1 MLNILIAED
10 DVSLLEIYEIILE
23 QENYTV
29 FTASNGLEAWDIM
42 EKQHIDLLITDMMM
56 PDMDGCELV
65 KQVRQ
70 HNTSLPVLMI
80 TVKDDFN
87 SKNKGFSL
95 GADDYMTK
103 PVDLK
108 EMLLRVRAL
117 LRRAH
122 ISQEH
127 LLSIGNTSLDY
138 DALTITCGE
147 ESFMLPPKEFYL
159 LYKLLSYPNKIF
171 TRLQL
176 MDEIWGRSSESDVQ
190 TVDVHINRLRKHFP
204 DNEDF
209 EILTVRGLGYKAVIH
224 K

>member
-10 DVSLLEIYEIILE
+10 DASLLEIYEIILK

-29 FTASNGLEAWDIM
+29 FTASNGLEAWNIL
-42 EKQHIDLLITDMMM
+42 EKQHVDLLITDMMM

-65 KQVRQ
+65 KLIRQ
-70 HNTSLPVLMI
+70 HNTTLPVLMI
-80 TVKDDFN
+80 TVKDDFA
-87 SKNKGFSL
+87 SKSKGFSL

-127 LLSIGNTSLDY
+127 VLTIGHTTLDY
-138 DALTITCGE
+138 DALTITSGE
-147 ESFMLPPKEFYL
+147 SSFMLPPKEFYL

-176 MDEIWGRSSESDVQ
+176 MDEIWGRGSESDAQ
-190 TVDVHINRLRKHFP
+190 TVDVHINRLRKHFQ

-209 EILTVRGLGYKAVIH
+209 EIRTIRGLGYKAVIC